1 MHPKIKQILQVALSL
16 GIALWIFWFLY
27 RDIEVAQLQAQ
38 LASSNWFWIL
48 LSLLIAWAGYW
59 LRGWRWAL
67 LFRQEADQLPVSSN
81 RAYHAVMV
89 GYLVNLLIPR
99 AGEVARCTVL
109 TRNNGIP
116 LGQAIG
122 TVLVERSVDL
132 LFLAGTIFTAFL
144 LENELFLSL
153 AGQLVNLKSL
163 TSSLLDKLPL
173 LLGVAAV
180 FLLSLYLLGRKYRNH
195 GLVNKLQLFFRQLLS
210 GVRAIGNL
218 KNPMGFWISS
228 VIIWIIY
235 FLTLYTVSQG
245 IESAANLSGGQVLL
259 VMVMGTIGMIA
270 PVQGGIGT
278 FHALVAYIL
287 VVFGVPEA
295 DGKIFA
301 AIIHGTQML
310 LVLGLGL
317 ISWILLLNPPPLE
330 KTFNSLNS

>member
-1 MHPKIKQILQVALSL
+1 MISPKIKQLLQVALSL
-16 GIALWIFWFLY
+16 GVALWIFWFLY
-27 RDIEVAQLQAQ
+27 RDIEFTQLQAQ
-38 LASSNWFWIL
+38 LASSNWYWIL
-48 LSLLIAWAGYW
+48 LSLGIAWLGFW
-59 LRGWRWAL
+59 IRGWRWAL
-67 LFRQEADQLPVSSN
+67 LIRNEADQAPVSAN
-81 RAYHAVMV
+81 RAYHSLMV

-99 AGEVARCTVL
+99 AGEVARCSVL

-132 LFLAGTIFTAFL
+132 LFMAGTILIAFL
-144 LENELFLSL
+144 LENQLFISL
-153 AGQLVNLKSL
+153 AGQLVNLSSL
-163 TSSLLDKLPL
+163 SSSLLDKLPL
-173 LLGVAAV
+173 LLGGAAV
-180 FLLSLYLLGRKYRNH
+180 VLLFLYLLSRKYRNH
-195 GLVNKLQLFFRQLLS
+195 GFVNKLQLFFKQLLS

-218 KNPMGFWISS
+218 KNPLGFWISS
-228 VIIWIIY
+228 VFIWIIY
-235 FLTLYTVSQG
+235 FLTLYTVSLG
-245 IESAANLSGGQVLL
+245 IESAANLSGSQVLL

-310 LVLGLGL
+310 LILGLGL
-317 ISWILLLNPPPLE
+317 ISWILMLKIPAWKKPL
-330 KTFNSLNS
+330 TS

>member
-1 MHPKIKQILQVALSL
+1 MHPKIKQVLQVALSL

-27 RDIEVAQLQAQ
+27 RDIEFDQLRAQ

-144 LENELFLSL
+144 LENELFISL
-153 AGQLVNLKSL
+153 AGQLVNLNSL

-173 LLGVAAV
+173 LLGGAAV
-180 FLLSLYLLGRKYRNH
+180 FLLFLYLLGKKYRNH
-195 GLVNKLQLFFRQLLS
+195 GLVNKFQLFFRQLLS

-310 LVLGLGL
+310 LVIGVGL
-317 ISWILLLNPPPLE
+317 ISWILMLKIPAWKKP
-330 KTFNSLNS
+330 FVS

>member
-1 MHPKIKQILQVALSL
+1 MHLKIKQVLQVALSL
-16 GIALWIFWFLY
+16 AIALWIFWFLY
-27 RDIEVAQLQAQ
+27 RDIEFAQLQAQ

-144 LENELFLSL
+144 LENKLFLSL
-153 AGQLVNLKSL
+153 AGQLVNLSSL
-163 TSSLLDKLPL
+163 TSSLLNKLPL
-173 LLGVAAV
+173 LLGGAAL
-180 FLLSLYLLGRKYRNH
+180 FLLSLYLLGKKYRNH

-310 LVLGLGL
+310 LVIGVGL
-317 ISWILLLNPPPLE
+317 ISWILMLKIPAWKKP
-330 KTFNSLNS
+330 FVS

>member
-1 MHPKIKQILQVALSL
+1 MLHPKIKQVLQVALSL

-27 RDIEVAQLQAQ
+27 RDIEFARLQSQ
-38 LASSNWFWIL
+38 LASSNWFWIST
-48 LSLLIAWAGYW
+48 SLAVAWAGYW

-67 LFRQEADQLPVSSN
+67 LFRQEADQLPVTSN

-132 LFLAGTIFTAFL
+132 LFMAGTFFLAFL
-144 LENELFLSL
+144 LESQLFVSL
-153 AGQLVNLKSL
+153 VGQLVDISAL
-163 TSSLLDKLPL
+163 TSKLLSQLPL
-173 LLGVAAV
+173 LLGGGTL
-180 FLLSLYLLGRKYRNH
+180 FLLFLYLLGKKYRNH
-195 GLVNKLQLFFRQLLS
+195 GFVNKLQLFFRQLLS
-210 GVRAIGNL
+210 GVLAIKTL
-218 KNPMGFWISS
+218 KNPLGFWLSS
-228 VIIWIIY
+228 VAIWIIY
-235 FLTLYTVSQG
+235 FLTMYTVSQG
-245 IESAANLSGGQVLL
+245 IGAAANLSGSQVLL

-310 LVLGLGL
+310 LVLGVGL
-317 ISWILLLNPPPLE
+317 LSWILMLKTPAWKKPL
-330 KTFNSLNS
+330 TS

>member
-1 MHPKIKQILQVALSL
+1 MHPKIKQVLQVALSL

-27 RDIEVAQLQAQ
+27 RDIEFDSLQTQ
-38 LASSNWFWIL
+38 LASSNWFWIGA
-48 LSLLIAWAGYW
+48 SLVVAWAGYW

-67 LFRQEADQLPVSSN
+67 LFRQEGDQAPVTSN

-116 LGQAIG
+116 IGQAIG

-132 LFLAGTIFTAFL
+132 LFMAATFFLAFL
-144 LENELFLSL
+144 LESQLFVSL
-153 AGQLVNLKSL
+153 AGQLVDISAL
-163 TSSLLDKLPL
+163 TSSLLRQLPL
-173 LLGVAAV
+173 LLGGGTLVLLLLY
-180 FLLSLYLLGRKYRNH
+180 FLGKKYRNH
-195 GLVNKLQLFFRQLLS
+195 GFVNKLQLFFRQLLS
-210 GVRAIGNL
+210 GVLAIKTL
-218 KNPMGFWISS
+218 KNPLGFWLSS
-228 VIIWIIY
+228 VAIWIIY
-235 FLTLYTVSQG
+235 FLTMYTVSQG
-245 IESAANLSGGQVLL
+245 IESAANLSGSQVLL

-310 LVLGLGL
+310 LVIGVGL
-317 ISWILLLNPPPLE
+317 ISWILMLKTPAWKKPL
-330 KTFNSLNS
+330 TS

>member
-1 MHPKIKQILQVALSL
+1 MHPKIKQVLQVALSL

-27 RDIEVAQLQAQ
+27 RDIEFDQLQAQ

-48 LSLLIAWAGYW
+48 LSLFIAWAGYW

-67 LFRQEADQLPVSSN
+67 LFRQETDQLPVSSN

-132 LFLAGTIFTAFL
+132 LFLAGTIFIAFL
-144 LENELFLSL
+144 LENELFISL
-153 AGQLVNLKSL
+153 AGQLVNLNSL
-163 TSSLLDKLPL
+163 SSSLLDKLPL
-173 LLGVAAV
+173 LLGGAAV
-180 FLLSLYLLGRKYRNH
+180 FLLFLYLLGRKFRNH
-195 GLVNKLQLFFRQLLS
+195 GLVNKFQLFFRQLLS

-245 IESAANLSGGQVLL
+245 IGSAANLSGGQVLL

-310 LVLGLGL
+310 LVIGVGL
-317 ISWILLLNPPPLE
+317 ISWILMLKIPAWKKP
-330 KTFNSLNS
+330 FVS

>member
-1 MHPKIKQILQVALSL
+1 MHPKIKQVLQVALSL

-27 RDIEVAQLQAQ
+27 RDIEFDQLQAQ

-144 LENELFLSL
+144 LENELFISL
-153 AGQLVNLKSL
+153 AGQLVNLNSL
-163 TSSLLDKLPL
+163 TSSLIDKLPL
-173 LLGVAAV
+173 LLGGTAV
-180 FLLSLYLLGRKYRNH
+180 FLLFLYLLGKKYRNH
-195 GLVNKLQLFFRQLLS
+195 GLVNKFQLFFRQLLS
-210 GVRAIGNL
+210 GVRAIGHL

-310 LVLGLGL
+310 LVIGVGL
-317 ISWILLLNPPPLE
+317 ISWILMLKIPAWKKP
-330 KTFNSLNS
+330 FVS

>member
-173 LLGVAAV
+173 LLGGAAV

-210 GVRAIGNL
+210 VVRAIGNL

-310 LVLGLGL
+310 LVIGVGL
-317 ISWILLLNPPPLE
+317 ISWILMLKIPAWKKP
-330 KTFNSLNS
+330 FVS

>member
-144 LENELFLSL
+144 LENKLFLSL
-153 AGQLVNLKSL
+153 AGQLVNLSSL
-163 TSSLLDKLPL
+163 TSSLLNKLPL
-173 LLGVAAV
+173 LLGGAAV

-210 GVRAIGNL
+210 GIRAIGNL

-310 LVLGLGL
+310 LVIGVGL
-317 ISWILLLNPPPLE
+317 ISWILMLKIPAWKKP
-330 KTFNSLNS
+330 FVS

>member
-1 MHPKIKQILQVALSL
+1 MHPKIKQVLQVALSL

-27 RDIEVAQLQAQ
+27 RDIEFDQLRAQ

-67 LFRQEADQLPVSSN
+67 LFRQEDDQLPVSSN

-144 LENELFLSL
+144 LENELFISL
-153 AGQLVNLKSL
+153 AGQLVNLNSL

-173 LLGVAAV
+173 LLGGAAV
-180 FLLSLYLLGRKYRNH
+180 FLLFLYLLGKKYQNH

-310 LVLGLGL
+310 LVIGVGL
-317 ISWILLLNPPPLE
+317 ISWILMLKIPAWKKP
-330 KTFNSLNS
+330 FVS

>member
-27 RDIEVAQLQAQ
+27 RDIEFAQLQAQ

-132 LFLAGTIFTAFL
+132 LFFGRNDLYR
-144 LENELFLSL
+144 LS
-153 AGQLVNLKSL
+153 
-163 TSSLLDKLPL
+163 P
-173 LLGVAAV
+173 
-180 FLLSLYLLGRKYRNH
+180 RK
-195 GLVNKLQLFFRQLLS
+195 
-210 GVRAIGNL
+210 
-218 KNPMGFWISS
+218 
-228 VIIWIIY
+228 
-235 FLTLYTVSQG
+235 
-245 IESAANLSGGQVLL
+245 
-259 VMVMGTIGMIA
+259 
-270 PVQGGIGT
+270 
-278 FHALVAYIL
+278 
-287 VVFGVPEA
+287 
-295 DGKIFA
+295 
-301 AIIHGTQML
+301 
-310 LVLGLGL
+310 
-317 ISWILLLNPPPLE
+317 
-330 KTFNSLNS
+330 

>member
-1 MHPKIKQILQVALSL
+1 MHPKIKQLLQVALSL
-16 GIALWIFWFLY
+16 GIAMWIFWFLY
-27 RDIEVAQLQAQ
+27 RDIEFDQLQSQ

-67 LFRQEADQLPVSSN
+67 LFHQEADQLPVSSN

-132 LFLAGTIFTAFL
+132 LFLSGTIFIAFL
-144 LENELFLSL
+144 LENELFVSL
-153 AGQLVNLKSL
+153 TGQLVNVSSL

-173 LLGVAAV
+173 LLAGAAV
-180 FLLSLYLLGRKYRNH
+180 FLLFLYLLSRTYRNH
-195 GLVNKLQLFFRQLLS
+195 GLVNKFQLFFRQLLS

-218 KNPMGFWISS
+218 ENPMGFWISS

-245 IESAANLSGGQVLL
+245 IESAANLSGSQVLL

-310 LVLGLGL
+310 LVIGVGLL
-317 ISWILLLNPPPLE
+317 SWILMLKIPAWKKP
-330 KTFNSLNS
+330 FVS

>member
-1 MHPKIKQILQVALSL
+1 MHPKIKQVLQVALSL

-27 RDIEVAQLQAQ
+27 RDIEFDQLQAQ

-144 LENELFLSL
+144 LENELFISL
-153 AGQLVNLKSL
+153 AGQLVNLKSF
-163 TSSLLDKLPL
+163 TSSLLDKLPI
-173 LLGVAAV
+173 LLGGAAV
-180 FLLSLYLLGRKYRNH
+180 FLLFLYLLGKKYRNH
-195 GLVNKLQLFFRQLLS
+195 GLVNKFQLFFRQLLS

-245 IESAANLSGGQVLL
+245 IESAANLSGSQVLL

-310 LVLGLGL
+310 LVIGVGL
-317 ISWILLLNPPPLE
+317 ISWILMLKIPAWKKP
-330 KTFNSLNS
+330 FVS

>member
-1 MHPKIKQILQVALSL
+1 MHPKIKQVLQVALSL

-27 RDIEVAQLQAQ
+27 RDIEFDQLQAQ

-48 LSLLIAWAGYW
+48 LSLFIAWAGYW

-67 LFRQEADQLPVSSN
+67 LFRQETDQLPVSSN

-132 LFLAGTIFTAFL
+132 LFLAGTIFIAFL
-144 LENELFLSL
+144 LENELFISL
-153 AGQLVNLKSL
+153 AGQLVNLNSL

-173 LLGVAAV
+173 LLGGAAV
-180 FLLSLYLLGRKYRNH
+180 FLLFLYLLSRKFRNH
-195 GLVNKLQLFFRQLLS
+195 GLVNKFQLFFRQLLS
-210 GVRAIGNL
+210 GVRAIGHL

-310 LVLGLGL
+310 LVIGVGL
-317 ISWILLLNPPPLE
+317 ISWILMLKIPAWKKP
-330 KTFNSLNS
+330 FVS

>member
-1 MHPKIKQILQVALSL
+1 MHPKIKQVLQVALSL

-27 RDIEVAQLQAQ
+27 RDIEFAQLQAQ

-144 LENELFLSL
+144 LENELFISL
-153 AGQLVNLKSL
+153 AGQLVNLNSL

-173 LLGVAAV
+173 LLGGTAV
-180 FLLSLYLLGRKYRNH
+180 FLLFLYLLGRKYRNH
-195 GLVNKLQLFFRQLLS
+195 GLVNKFQLLFRQLLS
-210 GVRAIGNL
+210 GVRSIGNL

-259 VMVMGTIGMIA
+259 MMVMGTIGMIA

-310 LVLGLGL
+310 VVIGVGL
-317 ISWILLLNPPPLE
+317 ISWILMLKIPAWKKP
-330 KTFNSLNS
+330 FVS

>member
-1 MHPKIKQILQVALSL
+1 MHPKIKQLLQVALSL
-16 GIALWIFWFLY
+16 GVALWIFWFLY
-27 RDIEVAQLQAQ
+27 RDIEFTQLQAQ

-48 LSLLIAWAGYW
+48 LSLFIAWLGYW
-59 LRGWRWAL
+59 IRGWRWAL
-67 LFRQEADQLPVSSN
+67 MIRNEADQTPVSSN

-132 LFLAGTIFTAFL
+132 LFLAGTIFIAFL
-144 LENELFLSL
+144 LESELFISL
-153 AGQLVNLKSL
+153 AGQLVNLSSL

-173 LLGVAAV
+173 LLGGAAV
-180 FLLSLYLLGRKYRNH
+180 FLLFLYLLHKKYRNH
-195 GLVNKLQLFFRQLLS
+195 GLVNKFQVFFKQLLS
-210 GVRAIGNL
+210 GVRAIGHL
-218 KNPMGFWISS
+218 KNPLGFWISS

-245 IESAANLSGGQVLL
+245 IESAANLSGSQVLL

-310 LVLGLGL
+310 LILGVGL
-317 ISWILLLNPPPLE
+317 ISWILMLKIPAWKKPLV
-330 KTFNSLNS
+330 S

>member
-1 MHPKIKQILQVALSL
+1 MHPKIKQVLQVALSL

-27 RDIEVAQLQAQ
+27 RDIEFDQLQAQ

-109 TRNNGIP
+109 TSNNGIP

-144 LENELFLSL
+144 LENELFISL
-153 AGQLVNLKSL
+153 AGQLVNLNSL
-163 TSSLLDKLPL
+163 TSSLIDKLPL
-173 LLGVAAV
+173 LLGGTAV
-180 FLLSLYLLGRKYRNH
+180 FLLFLYLLGKKYRNH

-310 LVLGLGL
+310 LVIGVGL
-317 ISWILLLNPPPLE
+317 ISWILMLKIPAWKKP
-330 KTFNSLNS
+330 FVS

>member
-1 MHPKIKQILQVALSL
+1 MHPKIKQVLQVALSL

-27 RDIEVAQLQAQ
+27 RDIEFDQLQAQ

-144 LENELFLSL
+144 LENELFISL
-153 AGQLVNLKSL
+153 AGQLVNLNSL

-173 LLGVAAV
+173 LLGGAAV
-180 FLLSLYLLGRKYRNH
+180 FLLFLYLLGRKYRNH
-195 GLVNKLQLFFRQLLS
+195 GLVNKFQLFFRQLLS

-310 LVLGLGL
+310 LVIGVGL
-317 ISWILLLNPPPLE
+317 ISWILMLKIPAWKKP
-330 KTFNSLNS
+330 FVS

>member
-1 MHPKIKQILQVALSL
+1 MHPKIKQLLQVALSL

-27 RDIEVAQLQAQ
+27 KDIEFDSLQTQ
-38 LASSNWFWIL
+38 LASSNWFWIAI
-48 LSLLIAWAGYW
+48 SLVVAWAGYW

-67 LFRQEADQLPVSSN
+67 LFRQEADQLSVTSN

-116 LGQAIG
+116 IGQAIG

-132 LFLAGTIFTAFL
+132 LFMAGTFFLAFL
-144 LENELFLSL
+144 LEGQLFVSL
-153 AGQLVNLKSL
+153 AGQLVDISAL
-163 TSSLLDKLPL
+163 TSSLLRQLPL
-173 LLGVAAV
+173 LLGGGAL
-180 FLLSLYLLGRKYRNH
+180 FLLLLYFLGKKYRNH
-195 GLVNKLQLFFRQLLS
+195 GFVNKLQLFFRQLLS
-210 GVRAIGNL
+210 GVLAIRNL
-218 KNPMGFWISS
+218 KNPLGFWLSS
-228 VIIWIIY
+228 VAIWIIY
-235 FLTLYTVSQG
+235 FLTMYTVSLG
-245 IESAANLSGGQVLL
+245 IESAANLSGSQVLL

-287 VVFGVPEA
+287 VIFGVPEA

-310 LVLGLGL
+310 LVIGVGL
-317 ISWILLLNPPPLE
+317 ISWILMLKTPAWKKPL
-330 KTFNSLNS
+330 TS

>member
-1 MHPKIKQILQVALSL
+1 MLHPKIKQVLQVALSL

-27 RDIEVAQLQAQ
+27 RDIEFARLQSQ
-38 LASSNWFWIL
+38 LASSNWFWIGI
-48 LSLLIAWAGYW
+48 SLTVAWAGYW

-67 LFRQEADQLPVSSN
+67 LFRQEADQLPVTSN

-116 LGQAIG
+116 IGQVIG

-132 LFLAGTIFTAFL
+132 LFMAGTFFLAFL
-144 LENELFLSL
+144 LESQLFVSL
-153 AGQLVNLKSL
+153 VGQLVDISAL
-163 TSSLLDKLPL
+163 TSKLLSQLPL
-173 LLGVAAV
+173 LLGGGAL
-180 FLLSLYLLGRKYRNH
+180 FLLFLYLLGKKYRNH
-195 GLVNKLQLFFRQLLS
+195 GFVNKLQLFFRQLLS
-210 GVRAIGNL
+210 GVLAIKTL
-218 KNPMGFWISS
+218 KNPLGFWLSS
-228 VIIWIIY
+228 VVIWFIY
-235 FLTLYTVSQG
+235 FLTMYTVSQG
-245 IESAANLSGGQVLL
+245 IGSAANLSGSQVLL

-310 LVLGLGL
+310 LVIGVGLL
-317 ISWILLLNPPPLE
+317 SWILMLKTPAWKKPL
-330 KTFNSLNS
+330 TS